1 MAHHI
6 FDILT
11 SEIKIDITPNL
22 LNKLNQMVLLFEIR
36 DAHPMTLN
44 SQLFGVHRFIFIK
57 SDFKLFFETIGY
69 DEIDIIHVIKKI
81 PSININFKVTSDA
94 LNLMIV
100 YLVHLILNS
109 HLNEKLRNAT
119 IINLLNYMQYRLF
132 SSAINH
138 YFRYGVSDDIMQSV
152 IESLNLKFSIRQYE
166 SWKSVITE
174 RSKSLIFDEKAHHST
189 LSTFNNDKDIVY
201 LISDT
206 STRIRSQMKVIVSE
220 YYDMKKTNTF
230 ITSHTST
237 TSLDGEKIIRET
249 AGGFSIVGSHVY
261 DKLLIKQSFIDEKL
275 IKMVQSSVSRLNES
289 MIRRMLSTIS
299 DEARSQADRGEG
311 LKTITLKG
319 EEIYFGIE
327 SLVEHIVHIVYST
340 SIENKNVNI
349 NSKIAIYNHVRNIF
363 TAARTSNKELIN
375 VRNSFTHLC
384 NRTKIS
390 NRESTISGLGIV
402 FALYLTLVSFGSF

>member
-1 MAHHI
+1 MAHYI
-6 FDILT
+6 YDIL
-11 SEIKIDITPNL
+11 SKELPIQITNDL
-22 LNKLNQMVLLFEIR
+22 LNQLNRMVLLFEIR
-36 DAHPMTLN
+36 EEHPMTLN
-44 SQLFGVHRFIFIK
+44 SQLIGVHKFIFSNTDRK
-57 SDFKLFFETIGY
+57 MFF
-69 DEIDIIHVIKKI
+69 DIIGHSEQVVNSVIRKI
-81 PSININFKVTSDA
+81 PSINSNFKVTSDA
-94 LNLMIV
+94 LNVMIV
-100 YLVHLILNS
+100 YLTHLILNDR
-109 HLNEKLRNAT
+109 LNEKLRHDTA
-119 IINLLNYMQYRLF
+119 INILNYMQYRLI

-138 YFRYGVSDDIMQSV
+138 YLPHGASDDIMQSV

-249 AGGFSIVGSHVY
+249 AGGFSTVGSHVY

-299 DEARSQADRGEG
+299 DEARSQSDRGEG

-384 NRTKIS
+384 NRAKIS

>member
-6 FDILT
+6 YDIL
-11 SEIKIDITPNL
+11 SKELPIQITNEL
-22 LNKLNQMVLLFEIR
+22 LNQLNRMVLLFEIR
-36 DAHPMTLN
+36 EEHPMTLN
-44 SQLFGVHRFIFIK
+44 SQLIGVHKFIFSNTDRK
-57 SDFKLFFETIGY
+57 MFFDIIGY
-69 DEIDIIHVIKKI
+69 PEQNVNGIIKKI
-81 PSININFKVTSDA
+81 PSINSNFKVTSDA
-94 LNLMIV
+94 LNVMIV
-100 YLVHLILNS
+100 YLVHLILNDR
-109 HLNEKLRNAT
+109 LNERLRHDTA
-119 IINLLNYMQYRLF
+119 INVLNYMQYRLI

-138 YFRYGVSDDIMQSV
+138 YLPHGASDDIMQSV